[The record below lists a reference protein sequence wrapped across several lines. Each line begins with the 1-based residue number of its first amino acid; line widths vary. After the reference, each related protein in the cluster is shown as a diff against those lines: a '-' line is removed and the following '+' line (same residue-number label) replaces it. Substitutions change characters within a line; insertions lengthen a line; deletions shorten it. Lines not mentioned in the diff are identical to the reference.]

1 MSGLSCGLAEVLNG
15 VDQKWK
21 DLAVRIMPPVQ
32 PGFTAARENLAG
44 KIFLKL
50 KQMEQHRAIG
60 HSYRRSP

>member
-21 DLAVRIMPPVQ
+21 DLAVRIMPAVQ

-44 KIFLKL
+44 NIFLKL
-50 KQMEQHRAIG
+50 KQREQLRAIG
-60 HSYRRSP
+60 HSYRCSP